1 MERTKGS
8 VRDRFMAARGDVGS
22 REPSSS
28 AIRNLCEPR
37 ATVILRAM
45 VEPA

>member
-1 MERTKGS
+1 LE
-8 VRDRFMAARGDVGS
+8 VGS

-28 AIRNLCEPR
+28 AMRNLCRPR